1 MSNFKS
7 CSGSRTRPTFRGQ
20 YTEQGVFEV
29 IVDGYEDIYQ
39 PVQALAPS
47 CDLDVIVDRYLKTG
61 DSRLLN
67 ASNGFYA
74 DITEHPKT
82 FAQMFNMCRDAENAF
97 NALPPEVRDKYHSVV
112 DYVTQLGMI
121 VDGPNTGTNSPT
133 FDDKDVIVT
142 GSEFDNGGNVN
153 VD

>member
-1 MSNFKS
+1 MSDFKS
-7 CSGSRTRPTFRGQ
+7 CSGSRTRPTFKGF
-20 YTEQGVFEV
+20 YNDKGIFEV
-29 IVDGYEDIYQ
+29 AIDGYEDVYQ
-39 PVQALAPS
+39 PIQALAPS

-82 FAQMFNMCRDAENAF
+82 FAQMFNMCRDAESAF
-97 NALPPEVRDKYHSVV
+97 NALPPEVKDKYDSVV
-112 DYVTQLGMI
+112 DYVTQLGKL
-121 VDGPNTGTNSPT
+121 VDSPNSGVSAPSLE
-133 FDDKDVIVT
+133 DKDVIVS
-142 GSEFDNGGNVN
+142 GSELNTGGDSN